1 MNPLKRIIAFYL
13 DGFRSMTLGKT
24 LWKLIFIKMAILF
37 FILKLV
43 FFPNLLKKNFDT
55 DVERGNFVIEQL
67 LQQAPSERSSH

>member
-1 MNPLKRIIAFYL
+1 MNPLKRIFLFYV

-37 FILKLV
+37 FILKLL
-43 FFPNLLKKNFDT
+43 FFPNLLKTKFDT
-55 DVERGNFVIEQL
+55 DAERGNFVMEQI